1 MICPELSVFSS
12 PACATLFFLKDQT
25 GDTQRVFSRVVEET
39 INGSEAA
46 VKESINRRD
55 DERICFCCWCCSF
68 GDADNEIF
76 SPSSSFRSE
85 EEEEEEEDAK
95 RRKTLPRC
103 LPLLHLAFAVETFSD
118 DTDDN
123 SQEGS
128 V

>member
-1 MICPELSVFSS
+1 MFSS
-12 PACATLFFLKDQT
+12 PACATLFLKDQP
-25 GDTQRVFSRVVEET
+25 GDTRVFSRVVEET

-55 DERICFCCWCCSF
+55 ERICFCRWCCSF
-68 GDADNEIF
+68 GDADSEIF

-85 EEEEEEEDAK
+85 EEEEEEDAK
-95 RRKTLPRC
+95 RRKTLLRC
-103 LPLLHLAFAVETFSD
+103 LPLLQLAFAVETFSD

>member
-1 MICPELSVFSS
+1 MFSS
-12 PACATLFFLKDQT
+12 PACATLFFLKDQP

-39 INGSEAA
+39 INGS
-46 VKESINRRD
+46 ESINRRD

-95 RRKTLPRC
+95 RRKTLLRC